1 MPTATADAVAAQ
13 FQRDGFVILENAFSE
28 TELDPISEEIQRVID
43 GRVEYV
49 PDSDRIYE
57 PGSDPPRLR
66 NAFRLHQYNPFFL
79 DVARH
84 PPVVEVMETL
94 LGAPLRL
101 YGSQL
106 FAKPARVGTAVPL
119 HQDMP
124 YWPFDP
130 PELISAWIALDDSSV
145 ANGCVRFVPG
155 SHRLGMLPHAPSGV
169 KGNSLGLTPHAHI
182 EALGEVAVEV
192 RRGSVVLHHCLTAHR
207 SEPNSSEQMRRGLIY
222 VYMSPQVRL
231 TDPSKMKGAIDFPVI
246 HHAAS

>member
-13 FQRDGFVILENAFSE
+13 FQRDGFVILENVFSQA
-28 TELDPISEEIQRVID
+28 ELDPISEKIQGVID
-43 GRVEYV
+43 GRVDYV
-49 PDSDRIYE
+49 PESDRIYE

-66 NAFRLHQYNPFFL
+66 NAFRLHQYNGFFL
-79 DVARH
+79 DVARN
-84 PPVVEVMETL
+84 PRVVEVMETL

-145 ANGCVRFVPG
+145 ANGCVRFVAG
-155 SHRLGMLPHAPSGV
+155 SDRLGVLSH
-169 KGNSLGLTPHAHI
+169 TPWGGKEKSI
-182 EALGEVAVEV
+182 
-192 RRGSVVLHHCLTAHR
+192 
-207 SEPNSSEQMRRGLIY
+207 
-222 VYMSPQVRL
+222 
-231 TDPSKMKGAIDFPVI
+231 
-246 HHAAS
+246 